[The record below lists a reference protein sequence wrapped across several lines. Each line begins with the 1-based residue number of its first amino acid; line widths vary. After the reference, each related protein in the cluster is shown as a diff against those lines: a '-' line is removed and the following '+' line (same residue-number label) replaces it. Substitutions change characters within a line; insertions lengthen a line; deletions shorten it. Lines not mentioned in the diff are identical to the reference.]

1 MRPRA
6 YLTLLLCFPP
16 LLACRHHQKAVA
28 PITTPNAA
36 IVKAPAPEVHVTPS
50 TNDFVSPK
58 VEVDPLADT
67 AHATEVADQRG
78 WLRDAF
84 FDFNSSILRSDAQE
98 NLGESATFL
107 KSHPKFDVLI
117 EGHCDE
123 RGTEQYNLA
132 LGEHRAYQAKDY
144 LTTLGYDSS
153 RMKTISYGKDRP
165 FDTGHDEEAWAK
177 NRRAHLVLI
186 AAQ

>member
-1 MRPRA
+1 MRFSRA
-6 YLTLLLCFPP
+6 CVILLCFVA
-16 LLACRHHQKAVA
+16 LIGCRHHQTVA
-28 PITTPNAA
+28 PVTAPMAA
-36 IVKAPAPEVHVTPS
+36 AAAPAPEVHVAPA
-50 TNDFVSPK
+50 NKDFVSPT
-58 VEVDPLADT
+58 VETDPLADLS
-67 AHATEVADQRG
+67 HATDVAEQRG

-84 FDFNSSILRSDAQE
+84 FDFDSSELRPDAQQ
-98 NLGESATFL
+98 NLTQSATFL

-132 LGEHRAYQAKDY
+132 LGEHRAYQAKEY
-144 LTTLGYDSS
+144 LATLGYDAS

-177 NRRAHLVLI
+177 NRRAHLVLES
-186 AAQ
+186 AQ

>member
-1 MRPRA
+1 MRLSRVFA
-6 YLTLLLCFPP
+6 LLLCFLPFIG
-16 LLACRHHQKAVA
+16 CRHHHAAAPVTAPMAAVK
-28 PITTPNAA
+28 T
-36 IVKAPAPEVHVTPS
+36 PAPPDVRVAATN
-50 TNDFVSPK
+50 NDFVSPK
-58 VEVDPLADT
+58 AEADPLADT
-67 AHATEVADQRG
+67 AHATDIADERG

-84 FDFNSSILRSDAQE
+84 FDFNSSVLRPDAQQ
-98 NLGESATFL
+98 NLSESASFL

-132 LGEHRAYQAKDY
+132 LGEHRAYEAKEY
-144 LTTLGYDSS
+144 LATLGYDAN

-165 FDTGHDEEAWAK
+165 FDPGHDEEAWAK

-186 AAQ
+186 AQ

>member
-1 MRPRA
+1 MRR
-6 YLTLLLCFPP
+6 TLALLCFVA
-16 LLACRHHQKAVA
+16 LAGCRHHHTMA
-28 PITTPNAA
+28 PVVTPMASA
-36 IVKAPAPEVHVTPS
+36 KAPAPEVRVTPNN
-50 TNDFVSPK
+50 TDFVSPK
-58 VEVDPLADT
+58 AEPDPLSDIY
-67 AHATEVADQRG
+67 HATEIADSKG

-84 FDFNSSILRSDAQE
+84 FDFNSSTLRPDAQQ
-98 NLGESATFL
+98 NLTESATFL

-132 LGEHRAYQAKDY
+132 LGERRAEDAKEY
-144 LTTLGYDSS
+144 LSALGYDTN

-165 FDTGHDEEAWAK
+165 FDTGHDESAWAK
-177 NRRAHLVLI
+177 NRRAHLVLE

>member
-1 MRPRA
+1 MRHPRA
-6 YLTLLLCFPP
+6 YLTLLLCFPA
-16 LLACRHHQKAVA
+16 LIACRHHNTVA
-28 PITTPNAA
+28 PVTTPMAA
-36 IVKAPAPEVHVTPS
+36 VKAPAPEVHVTPA

-58 VEVDPLADT
+58 AEPDPLADT
-67 AHATEVADQRG
+67 SHATEIADEKG

-84 FDFNSSILRSDAQE
+84 FDFNSSSLRSDAQE

-132 LGEHRAYQAKDY
+132 LGEHRAYQAKEY
-144 LTTLGYDSS
+144 LATLGYDSN

-165 FDTGHDEEAWAK
+165 FDTGHTEEAWAK
-177 NRRAHLVLI
+177 NRRAHLVLV
-186 AAQ
+186 ASQ

>member
-1 MRPRA
+1 MRRTIA
-6 YLTLLLCFPP
+6 LLCFVA
-16 LLACRHHQKAVA
+16 LVGCRHHHTLA
-28 PITTPNAA
+28 PVVTPMASA
-36 IVKAPAPEVHVTPS
+36 KAPAPEVRVAPNN
-50 TNDFVSPK
+50 NDFVSPK
-58 VEVDPLADT
+58 AEPDPLSDISR
-67 AHATEVADQRG
+67 ATEVAESKG

-84 FDFNSSILRSDAQE
+84 FDFNSSTLRPDAQQ
-98 NLGESATFL
+98 NLTESATFL

-132 LGEHRAYQAKDY
+132 LGERRAEDAKEY
-144 LTTLGYDSS
+144 LSALGYDAS

-165 FDTGHDEEAWAK
+165 FDIGHDESAWAK
-177 NRRAHLVLI
+177 NRRAHLVLE